1 MNGSN
6 KLELPEIECVDN
18 DKHSSLFSSLLFPF
32 QTNEEN
38 EVFGLRTKL
47 ARLPIEI
54 FKSFFANGFNFCC
67 KKIEDAKKSF

>member
-6 KLELPEIECVDN
+6 KLELAEMECVDN
-18 DKHSSLFSSLLFPF
+18 DKHSSLLFPF

-67 KKIEDAKKSF
+67 KKD

>member
-6 KLELPEIECVDN
+6 KLELAEMECVAN

-54 FKSFFANGFNFCC
+54 FKSFFC
-67 KKIEDAKKSF
+67 

>member
-1 MNGSN
+1 MNGPN
-6 KLELPEIECVDN
+6 KLKLAEVEWIVS
-18 DKHSSLFSSLLFPF
+18 DKHSSLLFPF

-54 FKSFFANGFNFCC
+54 FKSFLLMVLTFA
-67 KKIEDAKKSF
+67 AKKD